1 MAVVQ
6 GEGKVKTL
14 EGRLEKLEKL
24 AVAYGLSR
32 ESIPGTSLIRSLL
45 PNAALGMGWCLSI
58 GGAHMP
64 KLHFYE
70 STISKVLEEADKYF
84 ATIK

>member
-1 MAVVQ
+1 MKSV
-6 GEGKVKTL
+6 ED
-14 EGRLEKLEKL
+14 RLEKLEKL
-24 AVAYGLSR
+24 AVSFDLSR

-45 PNAALGMGWCLSI
+45 PNTLGIGWCLSI

-70 STISKVLEEADKYF
+70 STISKVLEEGEKYF
-84 ATIK
+84 ATLK